1 MSPPVFIAYVYASEL
16 LSFRI
21 GTPEATRLVANAAAI
36 YSPELIVGYT
46 AVGLFKT
53 SSNQLSFTGML
64 SPGFQYSY
72 SRSMTWGI
80 LRLKS
85 LSVLDEVSMLTWFLD
100 THIIMPPVADPMYH
114 NSGIICNI

>member
-16 LSFRI
+16 LFFRI
-21 GTPEATRLVANAAAI
+21 GTPEATQLVANVAAI

-53 SSNQLSFTGML
+53 SSSQLTFTGML
-64 SPGFQYSY
+64 SPGFEY

-85 LSVLDEVSMLTWFLD
+85 LSVLDEVSMLTWFSD

-114 NSGIICNI
+114 SSGIICNI

>member
-1 MSPPVFIAYVYASEL
+1 VSPPVFIAYVYASEVL
-16 LSFRI
+16 FFRI
-21 GTPEATRLVANAAAI
+21 GTPEATQLVANVAAI

-53 SSNQLSFTGML
+53 SSQLTFTGML
-64 SPGFQYSY
+64 PGFQY

-85 LSVLDEVSMLTWFLD
+85 LSVLDEVSMLTWFSD
-100 THIIMPPVADPMYH
+100 THIIMPPVADSMYH

>member
-16 LSFRI
+16 LFFRI
-21 GTPEATRLVANAAAI
+21 GTPEATQLVANVAAI

-53 SSNQLSFTGML
+53 SSSQLTFTGML
-64 SPGFQYSY
+64 SPGFQYS
-72 SRSMTWGI
+72 SMTWGI

-85 LSVLDEVSMLTWFLD
+85 LSVLDEVSMLTWFSD

-114 NSGIICNI
+114 SSGIICNI